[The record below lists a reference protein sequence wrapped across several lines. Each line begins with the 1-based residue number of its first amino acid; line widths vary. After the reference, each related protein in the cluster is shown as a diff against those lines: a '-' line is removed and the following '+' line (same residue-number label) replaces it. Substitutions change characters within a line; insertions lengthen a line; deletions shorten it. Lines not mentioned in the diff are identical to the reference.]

1 MLKTFSFRFKLV
13 SALISMVFLALV
25 PSAANAGPAS
35 MTVTC
40 SYSTSTD
47 TISVSVQNAPG
58 GTDYVRYVIEV
69 VNLNTSSFEYLEP
82 YFFNK
87 PSYSGLLF
95 YTLVDSQI
103 YPTAYQAYA
112 VGKNGVNKK
121 GMPKTGA
128 CIQVL

>member
-1 MLKTFSFRFKLV
+1 MVKTFSFRFKLV
-13 SALISMVFLALV
+13 SALFSMVFLALV

-69 VNLNTSSFEYLEP
+69 VNQYTSTSDYLEP

-87 PSYSGLLF
+87 PSFSGLLF

-103 YPTAYQAYA
+103 YPVSYQAYA

-121 GMPKTGA
+121 GMPKTGS
-128 CIQVL
+128 CVQVI